1 MLHDV
6 QMGKRTRKSFS
17 RIQPSEKMS
26 DLIEIQKDS
35 FQNFV
40 ASDLSSII
48 GDFSPI
54 DDFSQNMRLEF
65 LTCYL
70 EGADGKPVVVET
82 AAESKL
88 KKKEHDRKEELG
100 LVSADEGEEEYDEL
114 SYRVERFK
122 TKYSVEESKER
133 DATFAAPMKVKVR
146 LTVKDEDG
154 SVRDITEQD
163 VFMGD
168 FPLMTRTGTFII
180 NGAERVIT
188 SQLVRSPGVY
198 FEKIDRAEKQ
208 QYTATLIPNRGAWL
222 EFEIDKENVF
232 RVKVDRTGKVT
243 FTTLLRALSPE
254 MGSDEQIIEVLGY
267 DKGEA
272 QGLASDE
279 GKIFACDIIR
289 QTLKRDQESNP
300 PIACHI
306 DGLTEMYKK
315 LRPGENAT
323 VETMEERIADTFFD
337 PKRYDLSRV

>member
-146 LTVKDEDG
+146 L
-154 SVRDITEQD
+154 
-163 VFMGD
+163 
-168 FPLMTRTGTFII
+168 
-180 NGAERVIT
+180 
-188 SQLVRSPGVY
+188 
-198 FEKIDRAEKQ
+198 
-208 QYTATLIPNRGAWL
+208 
-222 EFEIDKENVF
+222 
-232 RVKVDRTGKVT
+232 
-243 FTTLLRALSPE
+243 
-254 MGSDEQIIEVLGY
+254 
-267 DKGEA
+267 KG
-272 QGLASDE
+272 
-279 GKIFACDIIR
+279 
-289 QTLKRDQESNP
+289 
-300 PIACHI
+300 
-306 DGLTEMYKK
+306 
-315 LRPGENAT
+315 
-323 VETMEERIADTFFD
+323 
-337 PKRYDLSRV
+337 

>member
-70 EGADGKPVVVET
+70 EGTDGKPVVVET

-272 QGLASDE
+272 QGWPRMRA
-279 GKIFACDIIR
+279 
-289 QTLKRDQESNP
+289 
-300 PIACHI
+300 
-306 DGLTEMYKK
+306 
-315 LRPGENAT
+315 
-323 VETMEERIADTFFD
+323 
-337 PKRYDLSRV
+337 RYLPAI